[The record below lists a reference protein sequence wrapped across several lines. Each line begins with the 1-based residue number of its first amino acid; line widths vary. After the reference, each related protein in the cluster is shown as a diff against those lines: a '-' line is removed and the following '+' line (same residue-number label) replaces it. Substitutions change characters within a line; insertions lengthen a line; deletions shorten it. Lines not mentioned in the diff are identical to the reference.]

1 VREIDDR
8 AKRILVEPA
17 PAGRVPKFEGESAP
31 LHDHLVEE
39 MRAVYLDD
47 DVPAYLDT
55 AAKAYL
61 VEGRAEFKALGLD
74 RESSILVDG
83 RVYLFPWA
91 GTRKLDTMRLALRY
105 CDLQAE
111 QGRIAVSVAA
121 PDGLEPVFDAIKQL
135 GKNSPPADALALM
148 SETLRSAKYDYL
160 LPEDL
165 LRFQF
170 ANDRLDFGVL
180 GDMSQKLTA
189 RAD

>member
-1 VREIDDR
+1 
-8 AKRILVEPA
+8 
-17 PAGRVPKFEGESAP
+17 
-31 LHDHLVEE
+31 